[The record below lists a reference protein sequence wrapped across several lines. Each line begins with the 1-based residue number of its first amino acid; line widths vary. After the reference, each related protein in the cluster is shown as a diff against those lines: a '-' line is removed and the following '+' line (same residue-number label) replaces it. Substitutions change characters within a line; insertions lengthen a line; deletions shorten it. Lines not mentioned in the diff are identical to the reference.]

1 MADKNLSP
9 LFQKLLQE
17 WQAKKLD
24 QTGKLLQQ
32 LKVPLTTIRFLPTDQ
47 PASKQE
53 LTIAREILEIGAQ
66 YSAFKKDIP
75 SFERY
80 FAQLKY
86 YYFDL
91 K

>member
-1 MADKNLSP
+1 MADKNLTT
-9 LFQKLLQE
+9 LYQKLLQE
-17 WQAKKLD
+17 WSAKRLD
-24 QTGKLLQQ
+24 QTGKLLEQ
-32 LKVPLTTIRFLPTDQ
+32 LKVPLTTIKFLPTDQ

-66 YSAFKKDIP
+66 YSAFKKNIP

-80 FAQLKY
+80 FAQLKC
-86 YYFDL
+86 YYFDF

>member
-1 MADKNLSP
+1 MVDKNLSA
-9 LFQKLLQE
+9 LYQKLLQE
-17 WQAKKLD
+17 WQAKKLEPI
-24 QTGKLLQQ
+24 GKLLEQ

-53 LTIAREILEIGAQ
+53 LTIARDILEIGAQ